1 MSIWVVIA
9 CLVTFT
15 VGWPFLDVA
24 VRNRLKRR
32 ERERVQMRV
41 TDA

>member
-1 MSIWVVIA
+1 MSVWLVIA
-9 CLVTFT
+9 CLVTFS
-15 VGWPFLDVA
+15 VVWPFLDVA

-32 ERERVQMRV
+32 ERERVQVRV